1 MAYGSFLEGFA
12 KNWWNLLFRGILA
25 IVFGV
30 MAFAVPGWT
39 LVTLAWLYGI
49 YALIDG
55 VFSIWF
61 GVGSRTWALV
71 LFGLLGIAAGIFT
84 VYVPWATAVALLY
97 MIGAWAVVRGIFE
110 IVTAVRLRHEITN
123 EWSLAFAGLM
133 SVIVGLIFLAR
144 PGAGALA
151 LVWLIGAWAIVAGLL
166 LIKLALRV
174 RSLPERL
181 GKFSHAA

>member
-1 MAYGSFLEGFA
+1 MPYASFLEGFA
-12 KNWWNLLFRGILA
+12 KNWWNLLLRGILS
-25 IVFGV
+25 ILFGV

-39 LVTLAWLYGI
+39 LLTLALLYGI

-55 VFSIWF
+55 GLSVWF

-84 VYVPWATAVALLY
+84 IYVPWATAVALLY
-97 MIGAWAVVRGIFE
+97 LIGAWAVVRGIFE
-110 IVTAVRLRHEITN
+110 IVTAIQLRQEITN
-123 EWSLAFAGLM
+123 EWALGFAGLM
-133 SVIVGLIFLAR
+133 SIIIGLVFLLR

-151 LVWLIGAWAIVAGLL
+151 LVWLIGAWSIVAGLL

-181 GKFSHAA
+181 GKLSHA